1 MKYRV
6 LGKSGIKVSALGI
19 GCMGM
24 SPGMYGE
31 VNVEQSKK
39 TLLRAF
45 ECGINFFDTAD
56 VYGVGHNEELIGKI
70 LKPLRDQIIIA
81 TKCGVVADTNGLSRN
96 GSKKHIKQACESSL
110 KRLDIS
116 KIDVYYLHRVDPL
129 IPVEESM
136 QAMSELYHEGK
147 IISVGLS
154 EVDADIIKRA
164 NAIFPVTAVQSEYS
178 ILFREAAEQVLPICS
193 ALNIAFVPHSPV
205 GRGFLSGIIKSIEQ
219 LDPNDYRR
227 GLTYFHDDNITN
239 NLQLVHSLARISK
252 RHQMTPIQIALA
264 WLLAQDNQII
274 PIPGTT
280 KINHLLENIESV
292 DVSLGELELE
302 ELNVASQQNLVK
314 GTRYIEALKGWFV
327 E

>member
-56 VYGVGHNEELIGKI
+56 VYGVDHNEELIGKI

-136 QAMSELYHEGK
+136 QAMSELYHE
-147 IISVGLS
+147 
-154 EVDADIIKRA
+154 
-164 NAIFPVTAVQSEYS
+164 
-178 ILFREAAEQVLPICS
+178 
-193 ALNIAFVPHSPV
+193 
-205 GRGFLSGIIKSIEQ
+205 
-219 LDPNDYRR
+219 
-227 GLTYFHDDNITN
+227 
-239 NLQLVHSLARISK
+239 
-252 RHQMTPIQIALA
+252 
-264 WLLAQDNQII
+264 
-274 PIPGTT
+274 
-280 KINHLLENIESV
+280 HL
-292 DVSLGELELE
+292 
-302 ELNVASQQNLVK
+302 VASL
-314 GTRYIEALKGWFV
+314 
-327 E
+327 